1 MKATTQ
7 NGTRSAILPLS
18 RQYRSDGM
26 YNVKRLQ
33 GRFAT
38 DTFYLKSKSIY
49 GNTYVQIYQHKNRF
63 AACYLL
69 TSVKGDQIG
78 KLLSDFIHDF
88 GAREHLTFDG
98 VQVQVERKIK
108 F

>member
-1 MKATTQ
+1 MISEAAAEHEEQIPARRTFMSRERHHTLDAETLAELWNIGLKKTKETMKATTQ

-49 GNTYVQIYQHKNRF
+49 GNTYVQIY
-63 AACYLL
+63 
-69 TSVKGDQIG
+69 
-78 KLLSDFIHDF
+78 
-88 GAREHLTFDG
+88 
-98 VQVQVERKIK
+98 
-108 F
+108 